1 VSDADREALRSVWRR
16 LRQRYDWQLVD
27 DEEVFLDE
35 ALALKVEL
43 LSQRRTTPR
52 EVVTP
57 WEAVFAAY
65 SVRMYRGIWRR
76 EERAAQE
83 LWTYFVALA
92 LARGATYVDAEDIA
106 QEAVLRVLDQ
116 LPTLRRP
123 HCLIGWGRMIL
134 RTVWDWLARQRKHEM
149 PLQQAT
155 DEQPKQYAD
164 SFDLSEVV
172 EQRMISQELSDLLAQ
187 ALPIKLERE
196 VLVLWA
202 LMGDKPREIAAL
214 LGIDARRVSVAK
226 YRALKHLHKHPTV
239 MQRLQDLRAADGGR
253 PDQGDPNDE

>member
-1 VSDADREALRSVWRR
+1 MSDADREALRSVWRR
-16 LRQRYDWQLVD
+16 LRQRYNWQLVD
-27 DEEVFLDE
+27 DEEAFLDE
-35 ALALKVEL
+35 ALALQVEL
-43 LSQRRTTPR
+43 SSQQRTTPR
-52 EVVTP
+52 
-57 WEAVFAAY
+57 EAVFAAY
-65 SVRMYRGIWRR
+65 SARMYRGIWRR

-83 LWTYFVALA
+83 LWTYFVAQA
-92 LARGATYVDAEDIA
+92 LARGATRADAEDIA

-123 HCLIGWGRMIL
+123 HSLIGWGRMIL

-172 EQRMISQELSDLLAQ
+172 EQRMVSQELSDLLAQ

-214 LGIDARRVSVAK
+214 LGIDARRVSAVK